1 MSKVASKWLG
11 ERLADWKKR
20 GHDTTTLQQH
30 LAAEPV
36 GASERLLHAEQTI
49 EAAER
54 LRRRLE
60 DMPAA
65 WPERDVLLSRIRD
78 PMNFQ
83 TVEREWLQLMRKRRP
98 WHLLADRM
106 RDRWSR
112 EGRSQQLAYWVERL
126 DRLDE
131 SMIPEAQEVLL
142 LLEQAATE
150 QTLDMAMSN
159 LFDQQERRRVALEQ
173 MMNWMREQRGWG
185 TQSITGTLSERYE
198 AAERLLKLD
207 ELLLQVQETIDES
220 VGPYDN
226 NAAALLHERAEL
238 CQRMEDG
245 QRLRDLLVQVEE
257 SGRDHD
263 ERLVAL
269 QDEHARLRTTGFH
282 LDARNPLR
290 PADLLAHEVGLDG
303 LHTDVARMRRA
314 WSALIPIAQL
324 FPEAGAELSALEG
337 QVHLVV
343 ELESLLSELTDRR
356 DEREQQAHDTL
367 AAWEENGV
375 DTEPWKTLLARDPR
389 LAWGAVQEHDSRV
402 RVCIDL
408 LRTADRLDISF
419 RGAEEAE
426 DWRTLLHS
434 AEVTAD
440 DVGLVQQGIQR
451 RVVRNE
457 RHRNQLD
464 EERDGLAHIWPQEL
478 DAAQLSLAEYERVVT
493 ELQAGDASAE
503 VILESTLAGRRDRLL
518 DQSQVELD
526 LWASRGWDVVRLQE
540 RLQRDANGLWLELP
554 DMRAAIDRYDLLR
567 PRLLALPLG
576 REQEL
581 LDEVRRHSRRPE
593 HLQGLWEDIPQFA
606 LRLAG
611 LEPVDDDHLFALF
624 EPSLPEP
631 FTKLHP
637 YASDSQVLWPTDYTD
652 VELEQPPT
660 HSEQP
665 PIHSDT
671 PSEVED
677 VRTDIQMEAQTVAAE
692 IARFEVPVERLL
704 ALLGTDANSIEGV
717 SSQLEEAGA
726 SDRDLRVARLCRL
739 TTKLLTVPSRGGH
752 AERLTRVCER
762 LQRWT
767 CLRLERRHTT
777 TEGGLLRTSERLASK
792 LYGIPGP
799 GVQMPRGPDISK
811 LPELSETTAF
821 EAAIS
826 LLENSAD
833 LPYAGS
839 RQAAE
844 AAP

>member
-1 MSKVASKWLG
+1 MSEVAGKWLG
-11 ERLADWKKR
+11 ERLADWEKR

-36 GASERLLHAEQTI
+36 GASERLLHAERTI

-54 LRRRLE
+54 LRGRLE

-65 WPERDVLLSRIRD
+65 WPERDVLLSRLRD

-83 TVEREWLQLMRKRRP
+83 TVEREWLRLLRKRRP

-106 RDRWSR
+106 RDRWSM
-112 EGRSQQLAYWVERL
+112 EGRSQQLARWVERL

-150 QTLDMAMSN
+150 QTLDMAMTN
-159 LFDQQERRRVALEQ
+159 LFDRQERRRVALEQ
-173 MMNWMREQRGWG
+173 MMGWMRDQRGWG
-185 TQSITGTLSERYE
+185 MQSISGTLSERYE
-198 AAERLLKLD
+198 SAERLLELD
-207 ELLLQVQETIDES
+207 ELLLQIQEAIGES
-220 VGPYDN
+220 VAPYDN

-238 CQRMEDG
+238 CQRMEDE

-257 SGRDHD
+257 CGHDHA
-263 ERLVAL
+263 ERLTAL
-269 QDEHARLRTTGFH
+269 QDEHDRLRTAGFH
-282 LDARNPLR
+282 LEARDPLQ
-290 PADLLAHEVGLDG
+290 PEDLLAHEVGLVD
-303 LHTDVARMRRA
+303 LQTDVARLRRA
-314 WSALIPIAQL
+314 WSALIPMARL

-337 QVHLVV
+337 QVHLVG
-343 ELESLLSELTDRR
+343 ELESLLEELTGRR
-356 DEREQQAHDTL
+356 DERDQQAHETL

-375 DTEPWKTLLARDPR
+375 ETEAWKRLLTQDPR
-389 LAWGAVQEHDSRV
+389 LAWVAVHEHDPRV
-402 RVCIDL
+402 QVCIDL
-408 LRTADRLDISF
+408 LRAVDRLDLSF

-426 DWRTLLHS
+426 DWGILLRS

-440 DVGLVQQGIQR
+440 DVELVQQGIQR

-464 EERDGLAHIWPQEL
+464 EERAMLAQIWLGEL
-478 DAAQLSLAEYERVVT
+478 DATRLSLAEYERVVT
-493 ELQAGDASAE
+493 ELQAGGASAE
-503 VILESTLAGRRDRLL
+503 AILESTLAGRRDRLL
-518 DQSQVELD
+518 DQSQAELD

-593 HLQGLWEDIPQFA
+593 RLQGLWEDIPQFA

-611 LEPVDDDHLFALF
+611 LEPVQEERTFTLF

-631 FTKLHP
+631 FTRLHP
-637 YASDSQVLWPTDYTD
+637 YASDSPVLWPTGYAD
-652 VELEQPPT
+652 VELEQPP
-660 HSEQP
+660 SLAEQSPAQPDNFRKWKDDRTITEMKP
-665 PIHSDT
+665 PT
-671 PSEVED
+671 
-677 VRTDIQMEAQTVAAE
+677 AAAE
-692 IARFEVPVERLL
+692 VARFEAPVEQLL
-704 ALLGTDANSIEGV
+704 TLLGTDASSIEGV
-717 SSQLEEAGA
+717 NAQLEEAGA
-726 SDRDLRVARLCRL
+726 SNRDLRVARLCRL
-739 TTKLLTVPSRGGH
+739 TAKLLTVSSRRRH
-752 AERLTRVCER
+752 AKRLTKVGER

-767 CLRLERRHTT
+767 CLRLERRHATT
-777 TEGGLLRTSERLASK
+777 AGGLLQTSERLVSR
-792 LYGIPGP
+792 LDGIPGP
-799 GVQMPRGPDISK
+799 GVQLPRGPDVSE
-811 LPELSETTAF
+811 LPEPSDVTAF
-821 EAAIS
+821 EAVMS
-826 LLENSAD
+826 QLENSAD
-833 LPYAGS
+833 LPHAGS

-844 AAP
+844 AAS

>member
-1 MSKVASKWLG
+1 MSEAASKWLG
-11 ERLADWKKR
+11 ERLADWEKR

-30 LAAEPV
+30 LAAESV
-36 GASERLLHAEQTI
+36 GASERLLHAERTI

-54 LRRRLE
+54 LRGRLE

-65 WPERDVLLSRIRD
+65 WPERDVLLSRLRD

-83 TVEREWLQLMRKRRP
+83 AVEREWLRLMRKRRP

-112 EGRSQQLAYWVERL
+112 EGRSQQLTRWVERL

-131 SMIPEAQEVLL
+131 TMIPEAQEVLL

-150 QTLDMAMSN
+150 QTLDTVMAN
-159 LFDQQERRRVALEQ
+159 LFDRQERRRVALEQ
-173 MMNWMREQRGWG
+173 MMDWMRDQRGWG
-185 TQSITGTLSERYE
+185 MQSVSGTLSERYE

-207 ELLLQVQETIDES
+207 ELLLQVQESIDES

-238 CQRMEDG
+238 CQRMEDE
-245 QRLRDLLVQVEE
+245 QRLRDLLAQVEE
-257 SGRDHD
+257 CGRDHD

-269 QDEHARLRTTGFH
+269 QDEHDRLRTAGFH
-282 LDARNPLR
+282 LEARDPLQ
-290 PADLLAHEVGLDG
+290 PADLLAHEVGLVD
-303 LHTDVARMRRA
+303 LQADVARLRRA
-314 WSALIPIAQL
+314 WGALIPMARL

-337 QVHLVV
+337 QVHLVG
-343 ELESLLSELTDRR
+343 ELESLLEELTGRR
-356 DEREQQAHDTL
+356 DERDQQAHETL

-375 DTEPWKTLLARDPR
+375 ETEPWKRLLARDPR
-389 LAWGAVQEHDSRV
+389 FAWGAVQEHDPRV
-402 RVCIDL
+402 QVCLDL
-408 LRTADRLDISF
+408 LRTADRLDLSF
-419 RGAEEAE
+419 RGVEEAD
-426 DWRTLLHS
+426 DWRTLLRS
-434 AEVTAD
+434 AEVTGD
-440 DVGLVQQGIQR
+440 DVELVQQGIQR

-464 EERDGLAHIWPQEL
+464 EERARLAQIWPGEL
-478 DAAQLSLAEYERVVT
+478 DAAQLSLAEYERVIT
-493 ELQAGDASAE
+493 ELQAGDVSAE

-518 DQSQVELD
+518 DQSQAELD

-593 HLQGLWEDIPQFA
+593 RLQGLWEDIPQFA

-611 LEPVDDDHLFALF
+611 LEPVEEEHSFALF

-637 YASDSQVLWPTDYTD
+637 YASDSPVLWPTDYAE
-652 VELEQPPT
+652 VELEQPPSPAE
-660 HSEQP
+660 HQP
-665 PIHSDT
+665 ARPDT
-671 PSEVED
+671 PLEED
-677 VRTDIQMEAQTVAAE
+677 ARTDTEMEPQTDAAE
-692 IARFEVPVERLL
+692 LARFEAPVERLL
-704 ALLGTDANSIEGV
+704 TLLGTDASSIEGV
-717 SSQLEEAGA
+717 NAQLEAAGE

-739 TTKLLTVPSRGGH
+739 AARLLTVPSRGKH
-752 AERLTRVCER
+752 AERLTKVGER

-767 CLRLERRHTT
+767 CLRLERRHAT
-777 TEGGLLRTSERLASK
+777 TEGGLLRTSERLTSR
-792 LYGIPGP
+792 LDGIPGP
-799 GVQMPRGPDISK
+799 GVQLPRGPDTSE
-811 LPELSETTAF
+811 LPEPSDATAF

-833 LPYAGS
+833 LPHAGS
-839 RQAAE
+839 RQTAE
-844 AAP
+844 ATS

>member
-1 MSKVASKWLG
+1 MSEAASKWLG
-11 ERLADWKKR
+11 ERLADWEKR

-30 LAAEPV
+30 LAAESV
-36 GASERLLHAEQTI
+36 GASERLLHAERTI

-54 LRRRLE
+54 LRGRLE

-65 WPERDVLLSRIRD
+65 WPERDVLLSRLRD

-83 TVEREWLQLMRKRRP
+83 AVEREWLRLMRKRRP

-112 EGRSQQLAYWVERL
+112 EGRSQQLTRWVERL

-131 SMIPEAQEVLL
+131 TMIPEAQEVLL

-150 QTLDMAMSN
+150 QTLDTAMVN
-159 LFDQQERRRVALEQ
+159 LFDRQERRRVALEQ
-173 MMNWMREQRGWG
+173 MMDWMRDQRGWG
-185 TQSITGTLSERYE
+185 MQSVSGTLSERYE

-207 ELLLQVQETIDES
+207 ELLLQVQESIDES

-238 CQRMEDG
+238 CQRMEDE
-245 QRLRDLLVQVEE
+245 QRLRDLLAQVEE
-257 SGRDHD
+257 CGRDHD

-269 QDEHARLRTTGFH
+269 QDEHDRLRTAGFH
-282 LDARNPLR
+282 LEARDPLQ
-290 PADLLAHEVGLDG
+290 PADLLAHEVGLVD
-303 LHTDVARMRRA
+303 LQVDVARLRRA
-314 WSALIPIAQL
+314 WGALIPMARL

-337 QVHLVV
+337 QVHLVG
-343 ELESLLSELTDRR
+343 ELESLLEELTGRR
-356 DEREQQAHDTL
+356 DERDQQAHETL
-367 AAWEENGV
+367 AAWEDNGV
-375 DTEPWKTLLARDPR
+375 ETEPWKRLLARDPR
-389 LAWGAVQEHDSRV
+389 FTWGAVQEHDSRV
-402 RVCIDL
+402 QVCLDL
-408 LRTADRLDISF
+408 LRTADRLDLSF
-419 RGAEEAE
+419 RGVEEAD
-426 DWRTLLHS
+426 DWRTLLRS
-434 AEVTAD
+434 AEVTGD
-440 DVGLVQQGIQR
+440 DVELVQRGIQR

-464 EERDGLAHIWPQEL
+464 EERARLAQIWPGEL
-478 DAAQLSLAEYERVVT
+478 DAAQLSLAEYERVIT
-493 ELQAGDASAE
+493 ELQAGDVSAE

-518 DQSQVELD
+518 DQSQAELD

-593 HLQGLWEDIPQFA
+593 RLQGLWEDIPQFA

-611 LEPVDDDHLFALF
+611 LEPVEEDHSFELF

-637 YASDSQVLWPTDYTD
+637 YASDSPVLWPTDYAE
-652 VELEQPPT
+652 VELEQPPSPAE
-660 HSEQP
+660 HQP
-665 PIHSDT
+665 ARPDT
-671 PSEVED
+671 PLEED
-677 VRTDIQMEAQTVAAE
+677 ARTDTEMEPQTDAAE
-692 IARFEVPVERLL
+692 LARFEAPVERLL
-704 ALLGTDANSIEGV
+704 TLLGTDASSIEGV
-717 SSQLEEAGA
+717 NAQLEAAGE

-739 TTKLLTVPSRGGH
+739 AARLLTVPSRGKH
-752 AERLTRVCER
+752 AERLTKVGER

-767 CLRLERRHTT
+767 CLRLERRHAT
-777 TEGGLLRTSERLASK
+777 TEGGLLRTSERLTSR
-792 LYGIPGP
+792 LDGIPGP
-799 GVQMPRGPDISK
+799 GVQLPRGPDTSE
-811 LPELSETTAF
+811 LPEPSDATAF

-826 LLENSAD
+826 LLENSAN
-833 LPYAGS
+833 LPHAGS
-839 RQAAE
+839 RQTAE
-844 AAP
+844 ATS